1 MSDLS
6 WEPFLIAAKK
16 CLLVKS
22 PLGTYYIHYRGHT
35 VKLEYAIEMIISV
48 IIIIIIVVI
57 SSSSSIRSMS
67 VMLIITS
74 CKIRCLVFLKECL
87 LYGFVFCCLFYL
99 FLNCTQFH
107 FYAQIKILYSYILRM
122 WIFFTGLSPLH
133 RKYLNIFVIINT
145 EQENKCWEIPWL
157 LFKFSLRSCYYT
169 HYCGPTGIHEI
180 ALAPVVVADGPWG
193 MFARFKTYK
202 ELTHTNKF
210 GQCCFNIW
218 EHYLTHPI
226 SGSFHTSHFINL

>member
-35 VKLEYAIEMIISV
+35 VKLGYAIEIIISV
-48 IIIIIIVVI
+48 IIIIIIIVI

-87 LYGFVFCCLFYL
+87 LYGFVFCCFILFVFKL
-99 FLNCTQFH
+99 HTIPFLCSNQNFIFIYFTYMDFFH
-107 FYAQIKILYSYILRM
+107 
-122 WIFFTGLSPLH
+122 W
-133 RKYLNIFVIINT
+133 FVT
-145 EQENKCWEIPWL
+145 FAREI
-157 LFKFSLRSCYYT
+157 SQHICYYK
-169 HYCGPTGIHEI
+169 H
-180 ALAPVVVADGPWG
+180 
-193 MFARFKTYK
+193 
-202 ELTHTNKF
+202 
-210 GQCCFNIW
+210 
-218 EHYLTHPI
+218 
-226 SGSFHTSHFINL
+226 